1 VSERQVIWVGDSKKN
16 LMEFPKD
23 VKVSIGYALS
33 EAQKGRKAG
42 YAKPMTGL
50 GSGVL
55 EIVADH
61 DTDTYRAVYAV
72 KLGDDLYVLHA
83 FKKKSKSGIK
93 TPKSET
99 ELVKRRLKQVKEQL
113 RKKA

>member
-1 VSERQVIWVGDSKKN
+1 VPGRRVVWVGDSKKN
-16 LMEFPKD
+16 LMGFPKD

-33 EAQKGRKAG
+33 EAQTGRKAG
-42 YAKPMTGL
+42 FAKPMKEL

-72 KLGDDLYVLHA
+72 KLGDDLFVLHV
-83 FKKKSKSGIK
+83 FKKKSKTGIK
-93 TPKSET
+93 TPKTET
-99 ELVKRRLKQVKEQL
+99 DLVKRRLKQVQSQL
-113 RKKA
+113 RRKT

>member
-1 VSERQVIWVGDSKKN
+1 MTDRPIVWVGDSKKK
-16 LMEFPKD
+16 LMTFPED
-23 VKVSIGYALS
+23 VIDQIGYALG
-33 EAQKGRKAG
+33 EAQQGRKAAT
-42 YAKPMTGL
+42 AKPLKGFD
-50 GSGVL
+50 SGVL

-99 ELVKRRLKQVKEQL
+99 DLIKQRLKLLKQSLK
-113 RKKA
+113 

>member
-1 VSERQVIWVGDSKKN
+1 
-16 LMEFPKD
+16 M
-23 VKVSIGYALS
+23 
-33 EAQKGRKAG
+33 
-42 YAKPMTGL
+42 
-50 GSGVL
+50 
-55 EIVADH
+55 
-61 DTDTYRAVYAV
+61 

>member
-1 VSERQVIWVGDSKKN
+1 
-16 LMEFPKD
+16 
-23 VKVSIGYALS
+23 
-33 EAQKGRKAG
+33 
-42 YAKPMTGL
+42 MTGL
-50 GSGVL
+50 GAGVL
-55 EIVADH
+55 EIVTDH

-83 FKKKSKSGIK
+83 FKKKSKTGKK

-99 ELVKRRLKQVKEQL
+99 DLVKRRLKQVKEQL